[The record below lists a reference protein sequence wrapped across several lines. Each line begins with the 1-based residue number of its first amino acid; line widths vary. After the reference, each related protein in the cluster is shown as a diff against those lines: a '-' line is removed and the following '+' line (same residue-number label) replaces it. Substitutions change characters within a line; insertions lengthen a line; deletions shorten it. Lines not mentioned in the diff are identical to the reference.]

1 MGVLSAP
8 QRVEILSGEW
18 GAVGGTITG
27 ARGCAAGELDLGPGG
42 GFWAGRGLLAGVG
55 GGAGGRSPQS

>member
-8 QRVEILSGEW
+8 QRVETLSG

-27 ARGCAAGELDLGPGG
+27 LAAAPLGSWIWAQVGG
-42 GFWAGRGLLAGVG
+42 SGPAGACWPGVG
-55 GGAGGRSPQS
+55 GGAGGRSPES